1 MRAAGQTSRRQLVID
16 GRARTRQTAPVAVTL
31 RSACLLAVT
40 LLITVGCAPAPQ
52 APAPQ
57 PGSADACPP
66 GALPTLKPG
75 TLTFGTDQPVYP
87 PWFVDDKPE
96 SGQGF
101 EGAVAGAIADG
112 LGYPKDKVAWVRVP
126 FNAAIQPGPK
136 TYDLDL
142 NEFSITDERKQAV
155 DFSAPYYDVKQAVI
169 SLKTS
174 PVAGATSIAALK
186 SARLGAQVG
195 TTSLDAIT
203 DQIAPTTKPSVFNS
217 NDDAKVALTNGQVDA
232 LVVDLPTAFY
242 ITSAEL
248 QDAKIVGQLP
258 PGSGT
263 PEQFGAVLDKGS
275 PLTTCVSQ
283 AVEKLRSAGTLATL
297 EKQWLSTAGSAPEL
311 T

>member
-1 MRAAGQTSRRQLVID
+1 VI
-16 GRARTRQTAPVAVTL
+16 A
-31 RSACLLAVT
+31 
-40 LLITVGCAPAPQ
+40 
-52 APAPQ
+52 
-57 PGSADACPP
+57 
-66 GALPTLKPG
+66 
-75 TLTFGTDQPVYP
+75 
-87 PWFVDDKPE
+87 
-96 SGQGF
+96 
-101 EGAVAGAIADG
+101 
-112 LGYPKDKVAWVRVP
+112 
-126 FNAAIQPGPK
+126 
-136 TYDLDL
+136 
-142 NEFSITDERKQAV
+142 
-155 DFSAPYYDVKQAVI
+155 
-169 SLKTS
+169 LKTS
-174 PVAGATSIAALK
+174 TVAGATSIAALK

-203 DQIAPTTKPSVFNS
+203 TQIAPTAKPSVFNS

-275 PLTTCVSQ
+275 ALTACASQ
-283 AVEKLRSAGTLATL
+283 AVDKLRSAGTLATL